1 MHTIVV
7 SGLSV
12 DVIRKDIKNLH
23 LGVYPPE
30 GKIRMSV
37 PLSVND
43 EAVRLAVISKLAWIK
58 QQQTKFQSQVRQ
70 PPRQYEYRESH
81 YFLGQRY
88 LLNVIEQ
95 KGPSRVELQ
104 NKTRMNLYVPIG
116 SGTAKREQILLGW
129 YRKELK
135 AILPPLID
143 KWEEILGVTV
153 HDWGIK
159 QMKTKWGSC
168 NIKAKRIWINLEL
181 AKKSPQCIEYI
192 VVHEMIHLKERHH
205 NAHFKEL
212 MDRFLP
218 QWRSIRE
225 ELNQA
230 PLRHETWEY

>member
-1 MHTIVV
+1 
-7 SGLSV
+7 
-12 DVIRKDIKNLH
+12 
-23 LGVYPPE
+23 
-30 GKIRMSV
+30 
-37 PLSVND
+37 
-43 EAVRLAVISKLAWIK
+43 AWIK

-143 KWEEILGVTV
+143 KWEETLGVTV

-168 NIKAKRIWINLEL
+168 NIKAKRI
-181 AKKSPQCIEYI
+181 
-192 VVHEMIHLKERHH
+192 
-205 NAHFKEL
+205 
-212 MDRFLP
+212 
-218 QWRSIRE
+218 
-225 ELNQA
+225 
-230 PLRHETWEY
+230 